1 MRIQPTIISAAL
13 LLVAWA
19 PLPPASTA
27 ECPTSLQPVDASSP
41 PDFTGRYRL
50 VMAATEGP
58 KQGRIA
64 RGTVTLRRLH
74 GPIPMPKV
82 TGGTYDYA
90 TVHPFY
96 GTAAI
101 DLAAVGATTMGSL
114 SAADSLAP
122 GAAIEVITGRGNHP
136 VLELSLG
143 SGNND
148 HGKLILDGAITPMVI
163 ERAGPDGFTGH
174 WDAYYSY
181 TTYHAAGTFCATRI
195 GGQ

>member
-1 MRIQPTIISAAL
+1 MRTLALSLTAVLLAGGCASARPVP
-13 LLVAWA
+13 VAG
-19 PLPPASTA
+19 
-27 ECPTSLQPVDASSP
+27 CPSFLQPVDASSP

-50 VMAATEGP
+50 VMVATEGP
-58 KQGRIA
+58 KQGGIA

-96 GTAAI
+96 GTADI
-101 DLAAVGATTMGSL
+101 DLAAVGGMTMGSL
-114 SAADSLAP
+114 ASSDSLAP
-122 GAAIEVITGRGNHP
+122 GAAIDVTTGRANHP
-136 VLELSLG
+136 TLELSLG

-148 HGKLILDGAITPMVI
+148 QGKMILDGSVTPMVI
-163 ERAGPDGFTGH
+163 ERAGPAGFAGH

-195 GGQ
+195 GGR